1 MKPGIQE
8 RGTECGECS
17 LGFLGNVII
26 LTFRGMFQR
35 IPGNVQRDPGECL
48 KRSWGMFEEI
58 LGNVQE
64 DSGEIPGMYKKILGN
79 IRKDSGECSRRFWGM
94 LKKISGN
101 LNLDLFC
108 EILLQIFV
116 AYRHFTQN
124 QFQKFKLQN
133 AEYKTLC
140 TD

>member
-64 DSGEIPGMYKKILGN
+64 DSGEIPGDVQENSGEYSRGFRGMFKKILGN
-79 IRKDSGECSRRFWGM
+79 AQEDFGESKFRFV
-94 LKKISGN
+94 L
-101 LNLDLFC
+101 
-108 EILLQIFV
+108 
-116 AYRHFTQN
+116 
-124 QFQKFKLQN
+124 
-133 AEYKTLC
+133 
-140 TD
+140 